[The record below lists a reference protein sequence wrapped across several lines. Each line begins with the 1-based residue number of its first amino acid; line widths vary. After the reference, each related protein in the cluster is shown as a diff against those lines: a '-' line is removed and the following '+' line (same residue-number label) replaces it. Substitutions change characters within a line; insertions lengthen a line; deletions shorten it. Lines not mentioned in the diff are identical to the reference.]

1 MDEWHPWNEYFY
13 KYCRTLSVLGFLII
27 IGGLIAMIKY
37 ILATK
42 KHPRQRNRAN
52 IVDHRNNSS
61 ITTINP
67 THTAPNTQNNDEST
81 PHVTA
86 TDNQPSYTSQSIIH
100 AEPPSYVDA
109 IHSNPDHP
117 ADGGCLNQLPT
128 YDQWLNNKSWINQT
142 WHAGDNLDEK
152 NSGNL
157 LRLRGRKP
165 YNFQSFIFIILR
177 TVI

>member
-1 MDEWHPWNEYFY
+1 
-13 KYCRTLSVLGFLII
+13 
-27 IGGLIAMIKY
+27 MIKY

-61 ITTINP
+61 ITTINL
-67 THTAPNTQNNDEST
+67 THTAPNTQNNDETT

-86 TDNQPSYTSQSIIH
+86 IENQPSYTSQSIIH

-128 YDQWLNNKSWINQT
+128 YDQWLNNKS
-142 WHAGDNLDEK
+142 
-152 NSGNL
+152 
-157 LRLRGRKP
+157 
-165 YNFQSFIFIILR
+165 
-177 TVI
+177 